1 MQRISCSV
9 SYLLRIVLFL
19 GLAAGLCGC
28 GAKPLPRYSPP
39 PREPDA
45 SLHPL
50 SANAT
55 VDKAPPPTTAFGEL
69 VITQNAEGEKEA
81 IYHLKKGEALYS
93 AVVVR
98 FTGRVD
104 ADEVSSFAQYL
115 MQYNS
120 IHDATRIPA
129 GTPIRIPVRF
139 LDEDMLR
146 ENKPAP
152 IKTPLKRPTRGRN
165 GLHVILDAGH
175 GGNDP
180 GTIVHSWSED
190 EIAYDLVLRIK
201 RGLQAKAVE
210 VFLTVED
217 KDTGESVPSGR
228 TLVNN
233 RHEYVKV
240 TPEYYM
246 DDSRV
251 ALNMRIYLIEDI
263 YRNLVQRGVSSDHV
277 IFISIHLDYLHPSVG
292 GAMVY
297 FPAANERL
305 GQFRAAGDI
314 YQKYK
319 ESQVGGIYFSQN
331 ENDNAELMSYQFAQN
346 LIQTFRHAGIPV
358 HDYQPIRRYVFRQ
371 DQKWSPGIIRYSR
384 VPTSILLEAANL
396 SHQDDWARI
405 RSAGFRQKLADAVVK
420 TILAQR

>member
-1 MQRISCSV
+1 
-9 SYLLRIVLFL
+9 LFF
-19 GLAAGLCGC
+19 GLAAGFCGC
-28 GAKPLPRYSPP
+28 GAKAVPRYSPP

-45 SLHPL
+45 SPQPL
-50 SANAT
+50 SANST
-55 VDKAPPPTTAFGEL
+55 IDTAPPLTTAIDGL
-69 VITQNAEGEKEA
+69 VITQNAAGEKEA

-104 ADEVSSFAQYL
+104 ADEVHHFAQYL
-115 MQYNS
+115 MQYNG

-129 GTPIRIPVRF
+129 GTPIRIPARF
-139 LDEDMLR
+139 LDEDLLR

-152 IKTPLKRPTRGRN
+152 VKAPPKKPARQRN
-165 GLHVILDAGH
+165 GLYVILDAGH

-180 GTIVHSWSED
+180 GTVVHDWAEA
-190 EIAYDLVLRIK
+190 EIAYDLILRIK
-201 RGLQAKAVE
+201 RGLEAKAVE
-210 VFLTVED
+210 VFLAVGG
-217 KDTGESVPSGR
+217 KGSGESIPAGG
-228 TLVNN
+228 TLANN

-240 TPEYYM
+240 TPAYYM

-263 YRNLVQRGVSSDHV
+263 YNNLLRRGVSPDRI

-305 GQFRAAGDI
+305 NQFRVTGDI

-319 ESQVGGIYFSQN
+319 ESQVGAIAFAQD
-331 ENDNAELMSYQFAQN
+331 ENDYAEMMSYHFAQD
-346 LIQTFRHAGIPV
+346 LIQTFHRSGIPI
-358 HDYQPIRRYVFRQ
+358 HDYQPIRRYVYRQ

-396 SHQDDWARI
+396 SHQEDWARI
-405 RSAGFRQKLADAVVK
+405 RSAGFRQKLADAVVR